1 MVPYSL
7 SVSDL
12 LMIPK
17 FQKAFGENDKDTI
30 KKVLY
35 ENGREVDLG
44 SDEVFCTH
52 RNLQGKVVSCMR
64 YESGERTD
72 ESWLS
77 SGAASLDAHIASCP
91 DFTKRVELNMM
102 SKTSCSR
109 ETEDMLERAACSE
122 ARKVSKQLSKEG

>member
-1 MVPYSL
+1 MVPFSL

-17 FQKAFGENDKDTI
+17 FQKAFGEDDKETI

-35 ENGREVDLG
+35 ENGMEVDLG
-44 SDEVFCTH
+44 IDEVFCTH

-64 YESGERTD
+64 YEGGERTC
-72 ESWLS
+72 ESWLA

-91 DFTKRVELNMM
+91 DYTRRVHLNMM
-102 SKTSCSR
+102 CKTSDSKA
-109 ETEDMLERAACSE
+109 TDDMLERAAHTE
-122 ARKVSKQLSKEG
+122 ARKVATNVKED